1 MIERNRH
8 RRCPGDIL
16 KGIASIVVLYYV
28 LFSDIYRFPEQWQ
41 SAVPRD
47 VFCSPAAFLLCI
59 AALFFAEGASRRRCE
74 TDSPVWA
81 ALAHYAPYWKV
92 CVPLIAVGY
101 ALFNTGHGLPIYSPM
116 FERPT
121 FLNIAR
127 ALVAL
132 TNNVHEGAWL
142 VSCLALCAFSA
153 ILGDRLGER
162 RGRAWRSAAFAG
174 GVVAAALLYLVVMPF
189 HYHKAVFRVGA
200 VFGSACYMLG
210 AALGDQPVVRALFTD
225 EYGKNAG
232 NRALNAALSPIGF
245 IGREWVAFW
254 LVQFF
259 IGWYFNNIPVSVYT
273 AFGPGLAAFAVM
285 LVLCVVVLYAIEWG
299 YSRFLA
305 AWKHSKAATMA
316 ALVLMLAVPF
326 LLQFALE
333 ASVIYGGYA
342 KRAARQ
348 WPYYTLICVAAMFC
362 VLMLLRA
369 IFGHWHTAG
378 IVATAAF
385 TVLAVANY
393 FTMKFHG
400 TLLMA
405 EDLRN
410 IGTAANVIKGYNL
423 ALDAASGRVLLLG
436 AGALICCVLTGL
448 AARALKPALSK
459 GRRWPGSAV
468 CILLAVGVGYLLYFA
483 PKPILNKNKNTWNWL
498 VTYSDIG
505 YLSGTVE
512 SAIANSG
519 SVIERPEYY
528 SEEQIARLT
537 KKAGEGK
544 DAPAATSEYPDIIM
558 ILNETYY
565 DLDRYI
571 DITPDVDYMARY
583 DAMDNAVKG
592 YVMTP
597 FAGGN
602 TNSSEYEMLTGN
614 SMTLVSTNSPFNRF
628 DFTDQLALPKYL
640 QQLGYAT
647 MATHPHDAQ
656 NYLRS
661 LRWDQM
667 GFDATYFLEDY
678 TDLESYGNRGKK
690 SNGRAT
696 DASAFENLVR
706 FYSDMP
712 ENQPRFAFMI
722 TIQNHGGWDL
732 NTPEQALVH
741 CKIGTEDAAMVN
753 MVNEF
758 TSCISLTDEAIGQL
772 QDYFT
777 GLYEQTGRRVVVCM
791 AGDHSPS
798 FISDLGE
805 LCKWEDEAVARR
817 MARSTPYFIWA
828 NYPLD
833 QEKMDLEGTDEMDL
847 TCLMPTMLDAAGVP
861 LSFYYRNCIDVRREI
876 KAFTYLESN
885 YRDEDHQVRFC
896 DRTGAIHDLEE
907 DTPQARLLR
916 DYYAMEYNLFGRGV
930 EREDAL
936 FEP

>member
-16 KGIASIVVLYYV
+16 RGIASIAVLYYV

-47 VFCSPAAFLLCI
+47 VFCSPAAFLICI
-59 AALFFAEGASRRRCE
+59 GALFFAEGASRRWRE
-74 TDSPVWA
+74 AGSPVRA
-81 ALAHYAPYWKV
+81 AIRCYIPYWKV
-92 CVPLIAVGY
+92 CLPLTAVGY
-101 ALFNTGHGLPIYSPM
+101 ALFNGAHGLPIYSPM
-116 FERPT
+116 FEKPT

-142 VSCLALCAFSA
+142 VSCLALCAFFA
-153 ILGDRLGER
+153 ALGDRLSER
-162 RGRAWRSAAFAG
+162 RGAAWRWAALAG
-174 GVVAAALLYLVVMPF
+174 GVAASAILYLVVMPF

-200 VFGSACYMLG
+200 VFGSACFMLG
-210 AALGDQPVVRALFTD
+210 ATLGDLPAVRALFRD
-225 EYGKNAG
+225 EKDHAAGK
-232 NRALNAALSPIGF
+232 RALNAVLSPLRY

-259 IGWYFNNIPVSVYT
+259 VGWYFNNIPASVYT

-285 LVLCVVVLYAIEWG
+285 LVLCVAMLYAIEWG
-299 YSRFLA
+299 YERLLT
-305 AWKHSKAATMA
+305 AWKHSKIATVA
-316 ALVLMLAVPF
+316 ALVLLLATPF

-333 ASVIYGGYA
+333 TSVIYGGYA
-342 KRAARQ
+342 KRAAQQ
-348 WPYYTLICVAAMFC
+348 WPYYTLINVAAILC
-362 VLMLLRA
+362 VMLLLRS
-369 IFGHWHTAG
+369 ISGHWHTSG
-378 IVATAAF
+378 IVATVLF
-385 TVLAVANY
+385 TALAVANY
-393 FTMKFHG
+393 YTMKFHG

-410 IGTAANVIKGYNL
+410 IGTATNVIKGYNL
-423 ALDAASGRVLLLG
+423 AIDAVSGKVLLLG
-436 AGALICCVLTGL
+436 AGALACCVLTGL

-459 GRRWPGSAV
+459 GRRWPGSV
-468 CILLAVGVGYLLYFA
+468 ICLLLAVGVGYLLYFA
-483 PKPILNKNKNTWNWL
+483 PKPVLNKNKNTWNWL

-512 SAIANSG
+512 STIANSG

-528 SEEQIARLT
+528 SDERIAQLVGE
-537 KKAGEGK
+537 AGERK
-544 DAPAATSEYPDIIM
+544 DAPVAATAAYPDIIM

-565 DLDRYI
+565 DLARYI
-571 DITPDVDYMARY
+571 DLDADVDYMARY
-583 DAMDNAVKG
+583 DALDNAVKG

-628 DFTDQLALPKYL
+628 DFSDQICLPKYL

-647 MATHPHDAQ
+647 IATHPHDAQ
-656 NYLRS
+656 NYLRG
-661 LRWDQM
+661 LRWGQM
-667 GFDATYFLEDY
+667 GFDETYFLEVY
-678 TDLESYGNRGKK
+678 TDLECYGNRGRR
-690 SNGRAT
+690 SMGRAT
-696 DASAFENLVR
+696 DASAFKNLVR

-712 ENQPRFAFMI
+712 EDRPRFAFMI
-722 TIQNHGGWDL
+722 TIQNHGGWDQ

-741 CKIGTEDAAMVN
+741 CKLDTGDAAMVK
-753 MVNEF
+753 MIDEF

-777 GLYEQTGRRVVVCM
+777 ELYEETGRRVVVCM

-798 FISDLGE
+798 FISDLGD

-828 NYPLD
+828 NYPL
-833 QEKMDLEGTDEMDL
+833 EGKDLAGTDEMDL
-847 TCLMPTMLDAAGVP
+847 TSLAPTMLDVAGVP
-861 LSFYYRNCIDVRREI
+861 LSYYFRSCLDVRREI
-876 KAFTYLESN
+876 QAFTYVESN
-885 YRDEDHQVRFC
+885 YRDEDHQARFC
-896 DRTGAIHDLEE
+896 DRSGAIHDLEE
-907 DTPQARLLR
+907 NTPQAALLR
-916 DYYAMEYNLFGRGV
+916 DYYTMEYNLFGRGV
-930 EREDAL
+930 ERESVL